1 MLKHLIVSLTLVMS
15 LMANESSDLTLIR
28 TRMLSI
34 ETMQKEQVDLQRM
47 IYSLLNAKE
56 CAISDSNGTSSISTN
71 LYIQELEK
79 RVIWLK
85 NIIYLLGFLLGQCLL
100 LGVWYGFK
108 RS

>member
-1 MLKHLIVSLTLVMS
+1 MTMS
-15 LMANESSDLTLIR
+15 LMASEASDITLIR
-28 TRMLSI
+28 TRLLSI

-47 IYSLLNAKE
+47 IYSILNAKE
-56 CAISDSNGTSSISTN
+56 CTLSDSNTSTSIISTN
-71 LYIQELEK
+71 IYIQELEK

-100 LGVWYGFK
+100 LGVWYGIR

>member
-1 MLKHLIVSLTLVMS
+1 
-15 LMANESSDLTLIR
+15 MANESSDLTLIR

-56 CAISDSNGTSSISTN
+56 CTLSDSNSTSNISTN

-100 LGVWYGFK
+100 LGVWYGIK

>member
-1 MLKHLIVSLTLVMS
+1 MLKHLIVSLMIVMN

-47 IYSLLNAKE
+47 IYSVLNAKE
-56 CAISDSNGTSSISTN
+56 CTLSDSNGTSSISTN

-100 LGVWYGFK
+100 LGVWYGIR

>member
-1 MLKHLIVSLTLVMS
+1 MRHLIVILLMTMS
-15 LMANESSDLTLIR
+15 LMANEASDITLIR

-47 IYSLLNAKE
+47 IYSVLNAKE
-56 CAISDSNGTSSISTN
+56 CTLSDSNGSTSISTN

-100 LGVWYGFK
+100 LGVWYGIK

>member
-1 MLKHLIVSLTLVMS
+1 MTMS
-15 LMANESSDLTLIR
+15 LMASEASDITLIR
-28 TRMLSI
+28 TRVLNI

-47 IYSLLNAKE
+47 IYSVLNAKE
-56 CAISDSNGTSSISTN
+56 CTLSDSNTSTSISTN

>member
-1 MLKHLIVSLTLVMS
+1 MTMS
-15 LMANESSDLTLIR
+15 LMASEASDITLIR
-28 TRMLSI
+28 TRLLSI

-47 IYSLLNAKE
+47 IYSVLNAKE
-56 CAISDSNGTSSISTN
+56 CTLSDSNGTSSISTN

-100 LGVWYGFK
+100 LGVWYGIR

>member
-1 MLKHLIVSLTLVMS
+1 MRHLIVILLMTMS
-15 LMANESSDLTLIR
+15 LMASEASDITLIR
-28 TRMLSI
+28 TRLLSI

-47 IYSLLNAKE
+47 IYSVLNAKE
-56 CAISDSNGTSSISTN
+56 CTLSDSNTSTSISTN

>member
-1 MLKHLIVSLTLVMS
+1 MRHLIVILLMTMS
-15 LMANESSDLTLIR
+15 LMASEASDITLIR
-28 TRMLSI
+28 TRLLSI

-56 CAISDSNGTSSISTN
+56 CTLSDNNISTSISTN

-100 LGVWYGFK
+100 LGVWYGIK

>member
-1 MLKHLIVSLTLVMS
+1 MRHLIVILLMTMS
-15 LMANESSDLTLIR
+15 LMASEASDITLIR
-28 TRMLSI
+28 TRLLSI

-47 IYSLLNAKE
+47 IYSVLNAKE
-56 CAISDSNGTSSISTN
+56 CTLSDSNTSTSISTN

-100 LGVWYGFK
+100 LGVWDGIR

>member
-1 MLKHLIVSLTLVMS
+1 MTMS
-15 LMANESSDLTLIR
+15 LMASEASDITLIR
-28 TRMLSI
+28 TRLLSI

-47 IYSLLNAKE
+47 IYSVLNAKE
-56 CAISDSNGTSSISTN
+56 CTLSDSNTSTSISTN

-100 LGVWYGFK
+100 LGVWYGIR

>member
-1 MLKHLIVSLTLVMS
+1 MRHLIVILLMTMS
-15 LMANESSDLTLIR
+15 LMASEASDITLIR
-28 TRMLSI
+28 TRLLSI

-47 IYSLLNAKE
+47 IYSILNAKE
-56 CAISDSNGTSSISTN
+56 CTLSDSNTSTSISTN

-100 LGVWYGFK
+100 LGVWYGIR

>member
-1 MLKHLIVSLTLVMS
+1 
-15 LMANESSDLTLIR
+15 MASEASDITLIR
-28 TRMLSI
+28 TRLLSI

-47 IYSLLNAKE
+47 IYSVLNAKE
-56 CAISDSNGTSSISTN
+56 CTLSDSNTSTSIISTN

-100 LGVWYGFK
+100 LGVWYGIR

>member
-1 MLKHLIVSLTLVMS
+1 MRHLIVILLMTMS
-15 LMANESSDLTLIR
+15 LMASEASDITLIR
-28 TRMLSI
+28 TRLLSI

-47 IYSLLNAKE
+47 IYSVLNAKE
-56 CAISDSNGTSSISTN
+56 CTLSDSNTSTSISTN

-100 LGVWYGFK
+100 LGVWYGIR

>member
-1 MLKHLIVSLTLVMS
+1 
-15 LMANESSDLTLIR
+15 MASEASDITLIR
-28 TRMLSI
+28 TRLLSI

-47 IYSLLNAKE
+47 IYSVLNAKE
-56 CAISDSNGTSSISTN
+56 CTLSDSNISTSISTN

>member
-1 MLKHLIVSLTLVMS
+1 MRHLIVILLMTMS
-15 LMANESSDLTLIR
+15 LMASEASDITLIR
-28 TRMLSI
+28 TRLLSI

-47 IYSLLNAKE
+47 IYSVLNAKE
-56 CAISDSNGTSSISTN
+56 CTLSDSNGTSSISTN

>member
-1 MLKHLIVSLTLVMS
+1 MRHLIVILLMTMS
-15 LMANESSDLTLIR
+15 LMASEASDITLIR

-47 IYSLLNAKE
+47 IYSVLNAKE
-56 CAISDSNGTSSISTN
+56 CTLSDSNGSTSISTN

-100 LGVWYGFK
+100 LGVWYGIR

>member
-1 MLKHLIVSLTLVMS
+1 MRHLIVILLMTMS
-15 LMANESSDLTLIR
+15 LMASEASDITLIR
-28 TRMLSI
+28 TRILSI

-47 IYSLLNAKE
+47 IYSVLNAKE
-56 CAISDSNGTSSISTN
+56 CTLSDSNTSTSISTN

-100 LGVWYGFK
+100 LGVWCGFK

>member
-1 MLKHLIVSLTLVMS
+1 MRHLIVILLMTMS
-15 LMANESSDLTLIR
+15 LMASEASDITLIR
-28 TRMLSI
+28 TRLLSI

-47 IYSLLNAKE
+47 IYSVLNAKE
-56 CAISDSNGTSSISTN
+56 CTLSDSNSTSSISTN
-71 LYIQELEK
+71 IYIQELEK

-100 LGVWYGFK
+100 LGVWYGIK

>member
-1 MLKHLIVSLTLVMS
+1 MLRHLIVSLTLVMS

-56 CAISDSNGTSSISTN
+56 CTLSDNNISTSISTN

-100 LGVWYGFK
+100 LGVWYGIK

>member
-1 MLKHLIVSLTLVMS
+1 
-15 LMANESSDLTLIR
+15 MASEASDITLIR
-28 TRMLSI
+28 TRLLSI

-47 IYSLLNAKE
+47 IYSVLNAKE
-56 CAISDSNGTSSISTN
+56 CTLSDSNGTNSISTN

>member
-1 MLKHLIVSLTLVMS
+1 MRHLIVILLMTMS
-15 LMANESSDLTLIR
+15 LMASEASDITLIR
-28 TRMLSI
+28 TRLLSI

-47 IYSLLNAKE
+47 IYSVLNAKE
-56 CAISDSNGTSSISTN
+56 CTLSDSNTSTSISTN

-100 LGVWYGFK
+100 LGVWYGIK